1 MAPEN
6 MTKEIWVKHSRKD
19 IVFHLESRFSSSLGT
34 MTEEEVHGGVE
45 VRVSPDHQQHQ
56 QVPCEGQEVNHQ
68 ECYKEYCLD
77 LRVVG

>member
-1 MAPEN
+1 M
-6 MTKEIWVKHSRKD
+6 
-19 IVFHLESRFSSSLGT
+19 G
-34 MTEEEVHGGVE
+34 EEVVHGGVE
-45 VRVSPDHQQHQ
+45 VGVSPDHQQHQ